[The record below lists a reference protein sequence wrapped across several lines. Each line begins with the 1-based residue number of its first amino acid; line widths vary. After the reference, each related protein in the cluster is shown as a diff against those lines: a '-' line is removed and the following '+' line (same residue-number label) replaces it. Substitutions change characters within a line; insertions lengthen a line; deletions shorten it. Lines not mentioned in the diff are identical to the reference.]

1 MRERLGS
8 AIGSCWHWIVLGALL
23 VPAIW
28 HVVDFPDDR
37 DPEFPRVARPTFSR
51 RPPPAYRL
59 AEPGDTLDRVA
70 VYLAAGS
77 IALACAGL
85 NSRRGDSGPDLWPVA
100 VILGLAL
107 GWHAATPGPCFDGW
121 HGLGWRAIFDPSAP
135 VLLRKLLI
143 FAAVVVAA
151 LIAIPLLSQWRGLVH
166 AWRAG
171 RDRRAAWLY
180 VAAAVL
186 IVLRQIDPPGVEPV
200 GYWPRWAFLAG
211 LLAFNLAL
219 IRSWPT
225 AEGCPRSAT
234 RSIKLTGIIQWGC
247 LVVAGIWLTWYHRPL
262 NRLRTVEPGRI
273 YMSAMPTYRG
283 LEVAQR
289 RHGFRTIINLFPED
303 TPGRQS
309 LDLPDELRFAR
320 ERGITY
326 LNNPS
331 DPREADEFLDRTLAL
346 AQDPQ
351 AWPILIHCHGCMDRT
366 PAWMGIYRFLVQGRP
381 LDTIF
386 REIEQHRGYRPKASV
401 TLLYNRVLPPRA
413 PERFEADPTA
423 KILRRAAAGTR
434 DPAADPTARR
444 ANPKAG
450 PGVSLRSEGPAADL
464 DRKGAAARVPLGR
477 HSPAPRKVAAI
488 PMTSRTK
495 LSAAAT
501 RTRPPAITDL
511 MNAALADPGLIS
523 LAAGFVDPATLP
535 TGPTAQAVSAIM
547 ADPAEGRRA
556 LQYGTTQGDPGFRA
570 QLVALQERSDGVGEG
585 AYAEARHR
593 VVVTTGS
600 AQLLYLVLEALI
612 DPGDIV
618 LVESPTYFVFL
629 GNLERFGA
637 RAIGVDTDADGI
649 RPDSVDATLAD
660 LDSQGL
666 LDRVKL
672 IYSVSEHGNPT
683 GISLAADRRAALVA
697 VAQKWSSRHP
707 IYVLEDAAY
716 RGLTY
721 AGAEPKS
728 IWGHDRSSETVILA
742 RTFSK
747 TYSPGIKV
755 GYGILPEPL
764 LGPVLRLKGNHDFG
778 TSHLAQSVLARL
790 LADGSYDRHVAA
802 LVESYRAKRDVML
815 GALDEHLGTLDGDLH
830 WTRPAGGLFVWL
842 STPEGLDT
850 GRDGPL
856 FARCRERGV
865 LYVPGAYAFADE
877 PGPAPTRHARLC
889 FGVPPEADLVEGVRR
904 MAMALA
910 DCLDL
915 VA

>member
-8 AIGSCWHWIVLGALL
+8 AIGSSWHWIVLGALL

-28 HVVDFPDDR
+28 HVVDYPDDR

-51 RPPPAYRL
+51 LPPPAYRL

-77 IALACAGL
+77 IALSLGGLAARRAG
-85 NSRRGDSGPDLWPVA
+85 DGPNFWPSA
-100 VILGLAL
+100 IGIGLAL
-107 GWHAATPGPCFDGW
+107 GWHASTPGPSFDGW
-121 HGLGWRAIFDPSAP
+121 HGLGWRAILDPAAP
-135 VLLRKLLI
+135 APLRGMLML
-143 FAAVVVAA
+143 AVVGLAA
-151 LIAIPLLSQWRGLVH
+151 LIAGPLLWH
-166 AWRAG
+166 
-171 RDRRAAWLY
+171 RRALAYLWRSGSDRHASRLF
-180 VAAAVL
+180 VLTAVL
-186 IVLRQIDPPGVEPV
+186 VALRQFDLPGVEPV

-211 LLAFNLAL
+211 VLAFDLAL
-219 IRSWPT
+219 IRSWPA
-225 AEGCPRSAT
+225 AEGRSRLAR
-234 RSIKLTGIIQWGC
+234 RSIKLAGLGCWGV
-247 LVVAGIWLTWYHRPL
+247 LIVVGIWLTWYHRPL

-273 YMSAMPTYRG
+273 YISAMPTYRG

-303 TPGRQS
+303 TPGRRS

-346 AQDPQ
+346 AQDPD
-351 AWPILIHCHGCMDRT
+351 AWPILVHCHGCMDRT

-381 LDTIF
+381 LNAIF

-401 TLLYNRVLPPRA
+401 TLLYNRALPPRA
-413 PERFEADPTA
+413 PERFAADPTA

-444 ANPKAG
+444 ASPKAG
-450 PGVSLRSEGPAADL
+450 PGVSLRSEAPAADL
-464 DRKGAAARVPLGR
+464 DRRGAAARVPLGR

-495 LSAAAT
+495 LSAAAI

-535 TGPTAQAVSAIM
+535 TGPTAHAVSAIM

-556 LQYGTTQGDPGFRA
+556 LQYGTTQGDPRFRA
-570 QLVALQERSDGVGEG
+570 QLVALQERSDGAGEG

-593 VVVTTGS
+593 VVVTNGS

-660 LDSQGL
+660 LDARGL

-683 GISLAADRRAALVA
+683 GISLAANRRAALVA
-697 VAQKWSSRHP
+697 VAQKWSTRHH

-728 IWGHDRSSETVILA
+728 IWGHDRSGDTVILA

-747 TYSPGIKV
+747 AYSPGIKV

-778 TSHLAQSVLARL
+778 TSHLAQSMLATL

-815 GALDEHLGTLDGDLH
+815 GALDEHLGALEGDLH

-904 MAMALA
+904 LAMALA